1 MTTTNPVSS
10 PLGVVNV
17 SRNFPVVE
25 LRRYTIRDGE
35 RDRFARYF
43 EAFFPE
49 AIQQT
54 GAIVAGQFLE
64 RDHPGGFTWIR
75 GFRDL
80 DDRASAN
87 AALYYG
93 AVWIEHR
100 TRMNRLMVDS
110 DNVLLLRP
118 LAAERGLAI
127 FPAVDPV
134 QEDEGPRGVVVAQIF
149 PVRDN
154 AVDAFAQ
161 HVQAT
166 FASYRTTG
174 AREAG
179 VLVTLDAPNNFP
191 QLPVRTDGP
200 YLVWLGL
207 FEDDETRR
215 ARFIPVEDRALQR
228 LAATDWLRGD
238 PESVVLDPTPR
249 SRLRWG
255 VPG

>member
-1 MTTTNPVSS
+1 M
-10 PLGVVNV
+10 
-17 SRNFPVVE
+17 RDFPVVE

-64 RDHPGGFTWIR
+64 RDRPCAFTWIR

-80 DDRASAN
+80 DDRARAN

-93 AVWIEHR
+93 AVWNEHR
-100 TRMNRLMVDS
+100 ARMNRLMIDS
-110 DNVLLLRP
+110 DDVLLLRP
-118 LAAERGLAI
+118 LAAERGVAI

-134 QEDEGPRGVVVAQIF
+134 QEDAGAQGVVVAQIF
-149 PVRDN
+149 PIRDD

-161 HVQAT
+161 LAEAT
-166 FASYRTTG
+166 FAGYRATG

-191 QLPVRTDGP
+191 QLPVRSDGP

-207 FEDDETRR
+207 FGDDETRQS
-215 ARFIPVEDRALQR
+215 RFAPLENRALQS
-228 LAATDWLRGD
+228 LAATGLLRGA

-249 SRLRWG
+249 SRLRWLLSA
-255 VPG
+255 

>member
-1 MTTTNPVSS
+1 MTASNADS
-10 PLGVVNV
+10 P
-17 SRNFPVVE
+17 RDFPVVE

-35 RDRFARYF
+35 RDRFAGYF

-64 RDHPGGFTWIR
+64 RDHPGVFTWIR

-93 AVWIEHR
+93 PVWKEHR
-100 TRMNRLMVDS
+100 TRMNCLMIDR

-118 LAAERGLAI
+118 LAPERGVVL
-127 FPAVDPV
+127 FPAVDPI
-134 QEDEGPRGVVVAQIF
+134 QQAAGPRGVVVAQIF
-149 PVRDN
+149 PIRDN

-161 HVQAT
+161 HAEAT
-166 FASYRTTG
+166 FAGYRAAG
-174 AREAG
+174 ARESG

-191 QLPVRTDGP
+191 QLPVRTDGS

-207 FEDDETRR
+207 FEDDEARRTRF
-215 ARFIPVEDRALQR
+215 APLESRALQS
-228 LAATDWLRGD
+228 LATGGLLRGA
-238 PESVVLDPTPR
+238 PESVVLDPTAR
-249 SRLRWG
+249 SRLRWC
-255 VPG
+255 PSA

>member
-1 MTTTNPVSS
+1 MTAMNQMSS
-10 PLGVVNV
+10 AAQTANA
-17 SRNFPVVE
+17 SRDFPVVE
-25 LRRYTIRDGE
+25 LRRYTIMDGE

-64 RDHPGGFTWIR
+64 RDRPSAFTWIR

-80 DDRASAN
+80 EDRARAN

-93 AVWIEHR
+93 AVWNEHR
-100 TRMNRLMVDS
+100 TRMNRLMIDS
-110 DNVLLLRP
+110 DDVLLLRP
-118 LAAERGLAI
+118 LAPESGVAI

-134 QEDEGPRGVVVAQIF
+134 QEGAGAQGVVVAQIF
-149 PVRDN
+149 PIRDD
-154 AVDAFAQ
+154 AVDAFA
-161 HVQAT
+161 HLAEAA
-166 FASYRTTG
+166 FAGYRAAG

-191 QLPVRTDGP
+191 QLPVRSDGP

-207 FEDDETRR
+207 FADDETRR
-215 ARFIPVEDRALQR
+215 ARFSELENRALQS
-228 LAATDWLRGD
+228 LAAGGLLRAA

-249 SRLRWG
+249 SRLRWHLSA
-255 VPG
+255 